1 MLSVILPTYNRSG
14 FLFRL
19 LAYYKKIKLKHRII
33 VADASDPADL
43 ARNAATVNFFRRDL
57 RVGHRIY
64 PPSVN
69 FWNKVNDALAQVDTP
84 CTVLAADDDFFVAS
98 TLERAAA
105 FLESNPDYSAVHG
118 RAAAFF
124 LLDQPA
130 VFGGIRATCDYKQRS
145 IEQAS
150 PEARLRAHLNDY
162 STTWY
167 SVHRTMQLKQALQV
181 TENLKLDINF
191 SELLPSCMTLI
202 WGKVKKLDGLYLVR
216 QSHAAKSYT
225 VARNW
230 TSAEDWES
238 QYARV
243 RDCLAEEL
251 HRCSGIQIE
260 SARAS
265 VNEVFAL
272 YLLPFRDPV
281 AAAQI
286 AEATTL
292 PSLNLE
298 PFRSMRIRQF
308 VEKHLIDIKLFGV
321 GRLLASWMF
330 ILSLRRKQEQLPD
343 EMAQPLLEGCGS
355 RFRADFAGIKHA
367 VAGWPFRRMLRRV
380 VWFSAQMR
388 GSARVT
394 CE

>member
-1 MLSVILPTYNRSG
+1 MLSVVLPTHNRPE

-19 LAYYKKIKLKHRII
+19 LAFYKSIDLKHRII
-33 VADASDPADL
+33 VADSSDSVEL
-43 ARNAATVNFFRRDL
+43 ARNAASINFFGESL
-57 RVGHRIY
+57 RIVHRVY
-64 PPSVN
+64 SSDVN
-69 FWNKVNDALAQVDTP
+69 FWCKVNDALKRVDSP
-84 CTVLAADDDFFVAS
+84 YAVLGADDDFFVPS
-98 TLERAAA
+98 TLDAAVA
-105 FLESNPDYSAVHG
+105 FLESNPDYSVAQG

-124 LLDQPA
+124 LLDESA
-130 VFGGIRATCDYKQRS
+130 VFGRIRATCDYKQRS
-145 IEQAS
+145 IELS
-150 PEARLRAHLNDY
+150 TSDARLKHHLADY

-167 SVHRTMQLKQALQV
+167 SVQHTGQLIQAMRV
-181 TENLKLDINF
+181 TENLKLDVNF
-191 SELLPSCMTLI
+191 SELLPSCMSLI
-202 WGKVKKLDGLYLVR
+202 WGKTKKLDDLYLVR
-216 QSHAAKSYT
+216 QSHAVKSYA

-238 QYARV
+238 QYTRV

-251 HRCSGIQIE
+251 HRCGGIQIE
-260 SARAS
+260 FARAS
-265 VNEVFAL
+265 VNEAFAP

-286 AEATTL
+286 AKATTL

-308 VEKHLIDIKLFGV
+308 VEKHLIDIKLFGI

-330 ILSLRRKQEQLPD
+330 ILSLRRKQKQLPD
-343 EMAQPLLEGCGS
+343 EMAQPLLEGHRS
-355 RFRADFAGIKHA
+355 RFHADFAGIKRA
-367 VAGWPFRRMLRRV
+367 VAGWPFGRILRRV